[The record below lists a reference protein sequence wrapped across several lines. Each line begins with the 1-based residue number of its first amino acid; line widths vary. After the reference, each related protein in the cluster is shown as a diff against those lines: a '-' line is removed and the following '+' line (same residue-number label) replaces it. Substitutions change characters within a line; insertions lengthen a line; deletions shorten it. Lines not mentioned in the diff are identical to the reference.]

1 MLADVMTR
9 QVTEKKRTQDFLK
22 YALSKRDPIPARK
35 NHDRNKSVLGNAG
48 QSMMS
53 KRTSQYG
60 EVPSPG
66 RGHMASLSLDS
77 SAIKG
82 GIRARTRSVLTT
94 HDTQLSQSQ
103 R

>member
-53 KRTSQYG
+53 KRTS
-60 EVPSPG
+60 
-66 RGHMASLSLDS
+66 
-77 SAIKG
+77 
-82 GIRARTRSVLTT
+82 
-94 HDTQLSQSQ
+94 
-103 R
+103 